1 MKSLRAGGVMLAT
14 VITLSSAPAALADDA
29 GSDST
34 NTDSTTTTGTNTTP
48 LAEPPPEPWA
58 ETATTRRL
66 KRRAI
71 RFKRTA
77 RRLSRLVQREK
88 PQVGRSQADFDTLL
102 AYRRWLRNVWHRQ
115 AKRARHRAHHPP
127 HRGEWKC
134 IHGYEGPWDDPY
146 APYYGGLQ
154 MDLDFQ
160 RAYGRRIL
168 RRKCTANHWA
178 PYEQMWIA
186 ERALRAGRG
195 FYPWPVS
202 ASRCG
207 LI

>member
-14 VITLSSAPAALADDA
+14 VITLSSAPAALADD
-29 GSDST
+29 GSSEQGSS
-34 NTDSTTTTGTNTTP
+34 DSTTTGSTTTP
-48 LAEPPPEPWA
+48 VTEAPDPWA

-66 KRRAI
+66 RERAL
-71 RFKRTA
+71 RFRRTA
-77 RRLSRLVQREK
+77 RRLSRLMQRER
-88 PQVGRSQADFDTLL
+88 PQAGRSRGDFDTLL
-102 AYRRWLRNVWHRQ
+102 TYRRWLRNAWRRQ
-115 AKRARHRAHHPP
+115 VKRAKYRAHHPP
-127 HRGEWKC
+127 HHGAWKC
-134 IHGYEGPWDDPY
+134 IHRFEGPWDDPN

-160 RAYGRRIL
+160 QAYGRRLL
-168 RRKCTANHWA
+168 RREGTADHWA

-186 ERALRAGRG
+186 ERALRDGRG
-195 FYPWPVS
+195 FYPWPLT